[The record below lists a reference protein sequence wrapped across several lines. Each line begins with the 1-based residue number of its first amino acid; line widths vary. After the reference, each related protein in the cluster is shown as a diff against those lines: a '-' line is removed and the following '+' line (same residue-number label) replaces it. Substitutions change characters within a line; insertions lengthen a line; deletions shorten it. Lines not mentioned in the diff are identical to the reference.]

1 MQKNNEITKT
11 TKCRKTEKYILMSQH
26 SLTLIEEMCV
36 EYVCLRAQCN
46 IVYTSRFARKC
57 FISVLNPY
65 IECFK
70 SCSCINTQ
78 QIIHTIYMVLIYS
91 IQNYYLRVYFIDR
104 LKGSCCYSVIDNNF
118 RFVHSKYR

>member
-78 QIIHTIYMVLIYS
+78 QIIHHHLHGANLFNTKLLFES
-91 IQNYYLRVYFIDR
+91 IFHRSIE
-104 LKGSCCYSVIDNNF
+104 
-118 RFVHSKYR
+118 RFMLLQCNRQQFSICAFQI